1 MAMVDLLK
9 RLEGLLNREAIRHC
23 LMRYSRA
30 IERVDEA
37 LLREVYWPEAIDN
50 HGSYNGSA
58 DGFISWVIPMLGT
71 MTQTAHFLGNILIE
85 VENNCARCETY
96 FIAFH
101 RLTGP
106 HGEPKEIH
114 VIGRYLDRMEKRSDE
129 WRLLLRNVAYDG
141 VMEVDHPVDWAK
153 RTFDLDYESHRFPDD
168 VSYQIFSDGRL
179 HPPQVP

>member
-9 RLEGLLNREAIRHC
+9 RLEGLLDREAIRHC

-85 VENNCARCETY
+85 ERITAPVARPTSLPFIGLPDPTASQKKSMSSGGISIAWRSEVMNGGYSCAMWHMTASWKSIIPWIGPSARSISTMS
-96 FIAFH
+96 
-101 RLTGP
+101 LTASP
-106 HGEPKEIH
+106 
-114 VIGRYLDRMEKRSDE
+114 
-129 WRLLLRNVAYDG
+129 
-141 VMEVDHPVDWAK
+141 
-153 RTFDLDYESHRFPDD
+153 TT
-168 VSYQIFSDGRL
+168 
-179 HPPQVP
+179 